1 MRVLAALVLASLP
14 GLAMANNDEIPLSE
28 HAFVD
33 HIKTTGKAEIIA
45 QLGEP
50 ARSYDV
56 KDDET
61 GEVMGSIW
69 HYHYLNTAE
78 NGEYYKTT
86 ELDFV
91 GDRVVTVVFSAMED
105 SGTEAPTAMEPD
117 AVPQPGQF

>member
-1 MRVLAALVLASLP
+1 MRVLATLLLASLS
-14 GLAMANNDEIPLSE
+14 GGAWASSEEIPLNE
-28 HAFVD
+28 HEFVER
-33 HIKTTGKAEIIA
+33 IKTTGKAEIVA
-45 QLGEP
+45 MLGEP
-50 ARSYDV
+50 ARAIDV

-91 GDRVVTVVFSAMED
+91 GDQVVTVVFSTQED
-105 SGTEAPTAMEPD
+105 GNDIPTAMEPE
-117 AVPQPGQF
+117 AIQEQGQF

>member
-1 MRVLAALVLASLP
+1 MRVLIAALLASLS
-14 GLAMANNDEIPLSE
+14 GVAVANNDEIPLSE
-28 HAFVD
+28 HEFVAR
-33 HIKTTGKAEIIA
+33 IKTAGKAEIVA

-50 ARSYDV
+50 ARAVDV

-78 NGEYYKTT
+78 NGDYYKTT

-91 GDRVVTVVFSAMED
+91 GDQVVTVVFSTMED
-105 SGTEAPTAMEPD
+105 SGSDAPTAMEPE
-117 AVPQPGQF
+117 AIPQQGQF

>member
-1 MRVLAALVLASLP
+1 MKVFTAVMLAGFA
-14 GLAMANNDEIPLSE
+14 GLAQANEIPLSE
-28 HAFVD
+28 QAFID
-33 HIKTTGKAEIIA
+33 RIKTTGKAEIVA

-50 ARSYDV
+50 ARKYDV

-78 NGEYYKTT
+78 SGEYYKTT

-91 GDRVVTVVFSAMED
+91 GDQVVTVVFSTTED
-105 SGTEAPTAMEPD
+105 GNDAPTAMEPE
-117 AVPQPGQF
+117 AIQEQGQF